1 MGFVRG
7 GLNVARWLLRLLFLG
22 PALLFMG
29 LALLFGRVASA
40 FRPAS
45 CGCPACADEREEG
58 FASSQIYFLVP
69 GTRPR
74 RHRKAWARVP

>member
-7 GLNVARWLLRLLFLG
+7 GVNVARWLLSLLFLG

-40 FRPAS
+40 LSPPP
-45 CGCPACADEREEG
+45 CGCAACEEEQEAESKPG
-58 FASSQIYFLVP
+58 QVFFLA
-69 GTRPR
+69 TATKLR
-74 RHRKAWARVP
+74 RRRKAWARVP